1 MKNNLLCSVPFNH
14 TIEYGQVFMYNV
26 ENNIPFNLP
35 AFCVVK
41 NHQMAN
47 WNMGGQLVNGK
58 NNIQKKKSP
67 KVEAYDNDVMVLR
80 LLSNVWNSII
90 TPSPLIWEF
99 FTP

>member
-47 WNMGGQLVNGK
+47 
-58 NNIQKKKSP
+58 
-67 KVEAYDNDVMVLR
+67 
-80 LLSNVWNSII
+80 
-90 TPSPLIWEF
+90 
-99 FTP
+99 